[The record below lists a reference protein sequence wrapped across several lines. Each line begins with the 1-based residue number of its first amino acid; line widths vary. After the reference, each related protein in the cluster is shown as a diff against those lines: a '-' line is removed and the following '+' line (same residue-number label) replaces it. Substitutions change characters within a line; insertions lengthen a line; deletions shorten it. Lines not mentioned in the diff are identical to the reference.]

1 MPKSTFCGGGDFNIS
16 GLHVSVLLLL
26 SEPNWVMKAGS
37 GSDWLSVDTN
47 TNSIFSGNYWD
58 LNCVLARILHIT
70 RWVYYFLS
78 FTIEEIDLK
87 G

>member
-26 SEPNWVMKAGS
+26 SEPNWVMKVGP

-58 LNCVLARILHIT
+58 LNCVLAHILHIM